1 MLHPGLLLQPQFDEV
16 LLFHL
21 PTQIGEH
28 YNPYEGKALPSEHFV
43 NRPIYS
49 PINRKLQQDI
59 TNVLDDEPSSLHCH
73 AGNWINK
80 HPDDIPNLELEPI
93 GYSRRWLGEER
104 MGGGWS
110 SDMCPLSGDR
120 HALCDKLNK
129 LSLQEPSEADEDED
143 MVVRRDAEGN
153 VHLMPR
159 KK

>member
-1 MLHPGLLLQPQFDEV
+1 MTERLRTALLLSFVCLFSVSCASPTSMLHPGLLLQPQFDEV

-28 YNPYEGKALPSEHFV
+28 YNPYEGKALPGEHFV
-43 NRPIYS
+43 KRPIYS

-59 TNVLDDEPSSLHCH
+59 ANVLDDEPSSLHCH

-120 HALCDKLNK
+120 SGGSYARHD
-129 LSLQEPSEADEDED
+129 SL
-143 MVVRRDAEGN
+143 R
-153 VHLMPR
+153 
-159 KK
+159 